1 MKKLLTFLTFILAAA
16 VVFGQSNGGRTALP
30 FLRMDMGARYY
41 GMAGAAT
48 AFADDVTGAAFYNP
62 AALGQVQS
70 LQLAATT
77 FEDKL
82 DMKAQQAAIAVPVPF
97 LSLFGNNPLNVSF
110 NAYLYDKGE
119 IEEFS
124 RNRNIGKDIALSL
137 SIGEHISGG
146 NFDLTGNTVS
156 LDHYIGITGKYLRS
170 SLPLPSSG
178 KADAE
183 SFAFDAGYQIVA
195 DGHFGLGFAAKN
207 IGQGIKYINVKD
219 PLPTT
224 LSAGVFFTPVD
235 MEVVSWTL
243 TTDYLYYIKDKDSRL
258 RVGTEAVF
266 MDLLSV
272 RGGVKLLEELDSE
285 YTIGFGLKL
294 FGFEVDFGAI
304 LNPQLNDDKTY
315 QASIAYKF
323 PIKNAHKQT
332 YREEKRTNYKE
343 YKDKK
348 VKESQARA
356 DKNASPILYQ

>member
-1 MKKLLTFLTFILAAA
+1 MKKYITFLTFILAAA
-16 VVFGQSNGGRTALP
+16 AVFAEGDGGRTALP

-70 LQLAATT
+70 LQLAAST

-97 LSLFGNNPLNVSF
+97 LSFFGNNPLNVSF
-110 NAYLYDKGE
+110 NGYLYDKGD
-119 IEEFS
+119 IEEYGH
-124 RNRNIGKDIALSL
+124 NRSVGKDMSLSL
-137 SIGEHISGG
+137 SIGEHIGGG
-146 NFDLTGNTVS
+146 NWDWTGSTVRV
-156 LDHYIGITGKYLRS
+156 DHYLGITAKYLRS
-170 SLPLPSSG
+170 SLPLPGSG
-178 KADAE
+178 EAKAE

-195 DGHFGLGFAAKN
+195 DGHFGLGLAAKN

-219 PLPTT
+219 PLPST
-224 LSAGVFFTPVD
+224 LAIGAFFTPV
-235 MEVVSWTL
+235 EVDIVKWSL
-243 TTDYLYYIKDKDSRL
+243 SADYLYYLKDKENRV

-266 MDLLSV
+266 MDLLAV

-323 PIKNAHKQT
+323 PVKKERKQT
-332 YREEKRTNYKE
+332 YKEEKRSNYKE
-343 YKDKK
+343 YKEKK
-348 VKESQARA
+348 VQESQDRA
-356 DKNASPILYQ
+356 EKNSNPIIYQ